1 MQLIVELMSH
11 TSSIIAN
18 SKGKKKNPKMKTENK
33 H

>member
-18 SKGKKKNPKMKTENK
+18 SKGKKNPKMKTENK

>member
-18 SKGKKKNPKMKTENK
+18 SKGEKSKNEDRINI
-33 H
+33 